1 MAGPVDPGLMGEVG
15 VVATGEEGTDP
26 VAITCSRAAATPL
39 AGAGTLALPSGVEGC
54 ERIALPSS
62 DSAS

>member
-26 VAITCSRAAATPL
+26 VKNDPEKPASQKREEIEKEGQKPL
-39 AGAGTLALPSGVEGC
+39 DPA
-54 ERIALPSS
+54 
-62 DSAS
+62 DK